1 MDVGTLLVG
10 VALLL
15 VVVGFVARPF
25 RAAARELDPGK
36 AIEFWVARA
45 RDAEEA
51 GGPRAEGPVSPDSG
65 ESVNYCRECGRRV
78 AADDR
83 FCSGCGTRL
92 RGGAG

>member
-10 VALLL
+10 TALL
-15 VVVGFVARPF
+15 VVVIAFIARPF
-25 RAAARELDPGK
+25 RTAARELDPGK
-36 AIEFWVARA
+36 AIEFWVGRA

-51 GGPRAEGPVSPDSG
+51 GAPAAEGPVSPDPG

>member
-10 VALLL
+10 IALVL
-15 VVVGFVARPF
+15 VVVGFIARPF
-25 RAAARELDPGK
+25 RAAARELDPAE

-45 RDAEEA
+45 REA
-51 GGPRAEGPVSPDSG
+51 DETSAPPAEGSVSPDPG